1 MPLYSIIEELKT
13 ENLKDPNIIS
23 LLAKYFDP
31 DQQDSSFTTKEGCL
45 FFKDRCYI
53 SEHSTLLP
61 QILWEFHDSKLGGHA
76 GILRTSKRISKI
88 KILAKHGE
96 AY

>member
-23 LLAKYFDP
+23 LLAKYSVQN
-31 DQQDSSFTTKEGCL
+31 QQDSGFTIKEGCL
-45 FFKDRCYI
+45 FFKDMYYI

-61 QILWEFHDSKLGGHA
+61 KILREFHDSKLGGHA
-76 GILRTSKRISKI
+76 RILRTSKRVAKFFF
-88 KILAKHGE
+88 LAKHGE